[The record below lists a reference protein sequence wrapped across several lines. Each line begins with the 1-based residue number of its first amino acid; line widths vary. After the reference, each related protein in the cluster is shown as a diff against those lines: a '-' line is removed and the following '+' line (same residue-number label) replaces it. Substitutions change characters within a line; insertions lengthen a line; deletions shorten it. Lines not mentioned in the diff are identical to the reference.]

1 MFHVADTIRTGGQ
14 FSDFPIYVR
23 TSHHPL
29 RRAGRQVSQA
39 WLLAKM
45 SYKDPISWEPAGTRL
60 CTKGLTLELRATC
73 VTLTG
78 DFHLLVYSFSVL
90 PLVSNQ
96 VSEWEI
102 SQLFLCLFLF
112 YLFP

>member
-1 MFHVADTIRTGGQ
+1 MVHVADTIRTGGQ

-29 RRAGRQVSQA
+29 RRAGRRVSQA
-39 WLLAKM
+39 WLLARM

-60 CTKGLTLELRATC
+60 CMKGLTLELGASG
-73 VTLTG
+73 VPLAG
-78 DFHLLVYSFSVL
+78 DFHLPVYSFSVL

-96 VSEWEI
+96 VSHWEI
-102 SQLFLCLFLF
+102 SRLFLCLFLF